1 MDRTITAAERLE
13 RMRERRAR
21 LDWAEALLAA
31 RFGIRREPVHTVPTL
46 AEYQRDEHSRL
57 GLSRDGEDWDTER
70 LASAWLAAHAEPEA
84 EPEPEAEAPQSRAE
98 AVAALEALDAE
109 REAALAAHV
118 AEARALRSRFPR
130 LAALTLGRDTAAL
143 WGSVSGSLRS
153 LGSLSDSTYVAG
165 TGEALAAGWA
175 ALSASALET
184 DALAAG
190 LSLWT
195 SEHDAQRRARWTHDR
210 LPRRFTFVPAE
221 YPGHVP
227 SRDRRGF
234 TAGHC
239 ALCLTGAEHFTCTAG
254 AFSGTVFTYGGQA
267 IREALTGE
275 DSRALRERLPAL
287 WGLITSGMLEPE
299 ALTASRVARR
309 DAIGRKA
316 GHQTL
321 GGRKAIGPRAMT
333 PAERKAAQ
341 RRRRAEAE
349 AEARQLRESALAEAE
364 RGAEAERE

>member
-1 MDRTITAAERLE
+1 MDRTITVAERLE

-21 LDWAEALLAA
+21 LDWAEALLSA
-31 RFGIRREPVHTVPTL
+31 RFGIRREEVHTVPTL
-46 AEYQRDEHSRL
+46 AEYQRDEYSQRGISRE
-57 GLSRDGEDWDTER
+57 GEDWDTDR
-70 LASAWLAAHAEPEA
+70 LASAWLAAHAEPE
-84 EPEPEAEAPQSRAE
+84 PEPETEPEAPQSRAE
-98 AVAALEALDAE
+98 AVAALAALDAE

-118 AEARALRSRFPR
+118 AEARALRSRYPR

-165 TGEALAAGWA
+165 TGEALAAGWE

-190 LSLWT
+190 LSLWS

-210 LPRRFTFVPAE
+210 LPRRREFVPAT
-221 YPGHVP
+221 YPGHTP
-227 SRDRRGF
+227 SRDRRGY
-234 TAGHC
+234 
-239 ALCLTGAEHFTCTAG
+239 TAG
-254 AFSGTVFTYGGQA
+254 AFAGTVFTYGGQA
-267 IREALTGE
+267 IREALAGETG
-275 DSRALRERLPAL
+275 RALRERFPAL

-309 DAIGRKA
+309 DTIGRKA

-341 RRRRAEAE
+341 RQRRAEAE
-349 AEARQLRESALAEAE
+349 AEARRLRESALAEAE